1 MEAFEATTNPFGG
14 IIPKSSALPREAD
27 TFEEGLRTSLD
38 QWRAGGY
45 KVVWLELHI
54 NRAALVPIAVG
65 HGFEY
70 HHSGE
75 NYLMLTRRL
84 VENAFIPPYA
94 SHYIGAGG
102 VAINENEELLVVH
115 ERGRRSGGPPFY
127 KLPGGA
133 LHAGEHL
140 VDGVVREVFEET
152 GIETRFV
159 SLACFRNQ
167 HGYRY
172 DKSDIY
178 FVCRL
183 EPLSH
188 EITKQDEEI
197 EDCIW
202 MPLDEYYDAESV
214 SFFNKLVVRAAV
226 ESPGVI
232 PNRDR
237 GLPQSRNGR
246 GVHAQRHRGAIP
258 RLAVGCLRRYRT
270 FSTRAT
276 VYWAS
281 SSVPSSSRPMHLM
294 YSTVPLT
301 STATS

>member
-14 IIPKSSALPREAD
+14 IIPKPSALPREAD

-38 QWRAGGY
+38 LWRAGGY

-54 NRAALVPIAVG
+54 NRAALVPVAVG

-75 NYLMLTRRL
+75 NYLMLTKRL

-102 VAINENEELLVVH
+102 VAINDRDELLVVH
-115 ERGRRSGGPPFY
+115 EKGRRSGPPFY

-152 GIETRFV
+152 GISTRFV

-188 EITKQDEEI
+188 EITKQEEEI

-202 MPLDEYYDAESV
+202 MPLDEYYNAESV

-226 ESPGVI
+226 ESQYRSDTH
-232 PNRDR
+232 RDR
-237 GLPQSRNGR
+237 GLPRPRHGR

-258 RLAVGCLRRYRT
+258 RRAVVTTSEGA
-270 FSTRAT
+270 STRP
-276 VYWAS
+276 VLS
-281 SSVPSSSRPMHLM
+281 LPKGSVRTERNRSP
-294 YSTVPLT
+294 
-301 STATS
+301 

>member
-14 IIPKSSALPREAD
+14 IIPKPSALPRDAD
-27 TFEEGLRTSLD
+27 TFEEGLRLSLD
-38 QWRAGGY
+38 RWRDDGY

-54 NRAALVPIAVG
+54 NRAALVPVAVG

-75 NYLMLTRRL
+75 NYLMLTGRL

-102 VAINENEELLVVH
+102 VAINKNEELLVVH

-188 EITKQDEEI
+188 EITKQEEEI

-232 PNRDR
+232 PTEIEGYRDPDTVEVF
-237 GLPQSRNGR
+237 LPSG
-246 GVHAQRHRGAIP
+246 
-258 RLAVGCLRRYRT
+258 
-270 FSTRAT
+270 T
-276 VYWAS
+276 VELFPAS
-281 SSVPSSSRPMHLM
+281 P
-294 YSTVPLT
+294 
-301 STATS
+301 

>member
-14 IIPKSSALPREAD
+14 IIPKPSALPREGE
-27 TFEEGLRTSLD
+27 TFVEGLRLSLD
-38 QWRAGGY
+38 RWREAGY

-75 NYLMLTRRL
+75 NYLMLTKRL
-84 VENAFIPPYA
+84 VEHAFIPPYA

-115 ERGRRSGGPPFY
+115 EKGRRSGGPPFY

-188 EITKQDEEI
+188 EITKQEDEI

-202 MPLDEYYDAESV
+202 MPLDEYYNAESV

-232 PNRDR
+232 PTEIEGYRD
-237 GLPQSRNGR
+237 PD
-246 GVHAQRHRGAIP
+246 
-258 RLAVGCLRRYRT
+258 
-270 FSTRAT
+270 T
-276 VYWAS
+276 VEVFMPSGTVELFPGS
-281 SSVPSSSRPMHLM
+281 S
-294 YSTVPLT
+294 
-301 STATS
+301 